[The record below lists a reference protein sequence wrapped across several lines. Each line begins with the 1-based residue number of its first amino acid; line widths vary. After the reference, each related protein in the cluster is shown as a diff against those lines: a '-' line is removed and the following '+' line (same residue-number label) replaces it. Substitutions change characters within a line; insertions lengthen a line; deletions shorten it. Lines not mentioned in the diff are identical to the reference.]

1 MRGTKNQ
8 DIFLSVRVFPMI
20 PAPRFLTPASAQ
32 KRLSARLPVCRAG
45 GTGRQLLRIKALN
58 GFYAFEPE

>member
-1 MRGTKNQ
+1 
-8 DIFLSVRVFPMI
+8 MI